1 MISIVTPVYNEE
13 GNVVYFHDEVTKV
26 MKGVDMDYEIIYVN
40 DGSKDRTDEL
50 IHQLADSD
58 PHVRALTFARN
69 FGHQIAITCG
79 MDFAIG
85 DAVITMDGDMQHPP
99 ELIPKLIEKW
109 QEGYD
114 IVQTI
119 RTTTEDAGPVKK
131 MTSAGYY
138 AFINAISTT
147 RVTPGGSDFRLMDRK
162 ALETFKKFREHSRF
176 IRGIVGGL
184 GFKQTSIEFEAP
196 ARHAGVSKFSM
207 RKMLHFAMD
216 GIITNSTLPLRMAF
230 YIGVLAAVA
239 GVLVILHVLVLCHCR
254 TGCTGLGDDD
264 DPDFYFRQLEP
275 DVSWY
280 CGRIPGPHFRGSEE
294 SSSVLAA
301 G

>member
-1 MISIVTPVYNEE
+1 MA
-13 GNVVYFHDEVTKV
+13 G
-26 MKGVDMDYEIIYVN
+26 
-40 DGSKDRTDEL
+40 
-50 IHQLADSD
+50 
-58 PHVRALTFARN
+58 
-69 FGHQIAITCG
+69 
-79 MDFAIG
+79 
-85 DAVITMDGDMQHPP
+85 
-99 ELIPKLIEKW
+99 
-109 QEGYD
+109 GYD

-162 ALETFKKFREHSRF
+162 ALEAFKKFREHSRF

-230 YIGVLAAVA
+230 LHRCPCRCGRCA
-239 GVLVILHVLVLCHCR
+239 GDPACTVLCHCR

-264 DPDFYFRQLEP
+264 DPDFHFRQLEP
-275 DVSWY
+275 DGSWY
-280 CGRIPGPHFRGSEE
+280 CGENTWAAFSRKRRIVLCTGCRMIRLPMPIIFIVKRTIIYNFYAQLKGDFHGRYTFFRK
-294 SSSVLAA
+294 
-301 G
+301 